1 MKCTENQR
9 NTEIINNLKRYF
21 QNNID
26 KGYSK
31 FVYNDYGLDEKN
43 IDILNAL
50 DYFLENNTKQQKE
63 IKELKEDIEEYYKP
77 TLDIFDEREYRKK
90 YLEER
95 RKEEPNLL
103 YPDGDEI
110 YKRYYEQK
118 EIIKELQ
125 LNIKDLKSKTQ
136 IISPLYIKENYIS
149 KDEIRKKI
157 KELNDNRP
165 YLSKFD
171 DWKEKEYTNED
182 IIDNCV
188 QALEELL
195 GDE

>member
-1 MKCTENQR
+1 MKLTEEEMHELEILTLLGEKDFDH
-9 NTEIINNLKRYF
+9 NTCDNSYIDLVMKSGKKAFEIIN
-21 QNNID
+21 
-26 KGYSK
+26 
-31 FVYNDYGLDEKN
+31 
-43 IDILNAL
+43 
-50 DYFLENNTKQQKE
+50 KQQKE
-63 IKELKEDIEEYYKP
+63 IEE
-77 TLDIFDEREYRKK
+77 
-90 YLEER
+90 
-95 RKEEPNLL
+95 
-103 YPDGDEI
+103 
-110 YKRYYEQK
+110 
-118 EIIKELQ
+118 
-125 LNIKDLKSKTQ
+125 LKSKTQ

-195 GDE
+195 GD